1 MTITRLQRRSLASPP
16 FIGLSSFAQ
25 RLRYFAFRYPAATV
39 GGFVVLLF
47 VITAALAPF
56 LAPYDP
62 LQLFPGKQLQPPSW
76 QFLMGTDDLGR
87 DILSRLLYGSRI
99 SLEVGLIAVTIASTI
114 GTMLGILAG
123 YFGSWIDTII
133 MRLMDIMLAFPGI
146 LLSIA
151 IVAILGPGITN
162 VMIAVGIEAVPVYAR
177 TVRASTLSIKEKEF
191 VVGAQAIGASVWR
204 IMFFY
209 ILPNVLAPVLVL
221 ATLGVGIAILTAAGL
236 SFIGLGAQPPQP
248 EWGTMLAEARTYLR
262 SAPWLALFPGGA
274 IMLIV
279 LSLNL
284 LGDGLRDALDPYMRI

>member
-1 MTITRLQRRSLASPP
+1 MTVTRLQRRSLASSP
-16 FIGLSSFAQ
+16 FIGLSSLAQ
-25 RLRYFAFRYPAATV
+25 RLRYFAFRYPTATV
-39 GGFVVLLF
+39 GGLVVLLF
-47 VITAALAPF
+47 VASAVLAPF

-62 LQLFPGKQLQPPSW
+62 FRLFPGKQLQPPSR

-114 GTMLGILAG
+114 GTMLGIVAG

-133 MRLMDIMLAFPGI
+133 MRLMDVMLAFPGI

-162 VMIAVGIEAVPVYAR
+162 VMIAVGIEAIPVYAR
-177 TVRASTLSIKEKEF
+177 TVRASTLSVKEKEF
-191 VVGAQAIGASVWR
+191 VVGAQAIGASIWR

-221 ATLGVGIAILTAAGL
+221 ATLGVGIAILTASGL

-274 IMLIV
+274 IMLVV

-284 LGDGLRDALDPYMRI
+284 LGDGLRDALDPHMRI